1 VRITELFVR
10 ENGINIL
17 LETLRHYQEEARV
30 VDKCCATLWN
40 ILQTDES
47 SLKRVER
54 ALGLTIVCEAWKLH
68 ENHENVVASAAGLVT
83 RLIQRSTCWDYCCCD
98 AVMLFTHSW
107 LDTLSDADA
116 MKLVTRLIQRST
128 SWNYCRAYCCC
139 DAVHSLLARYTISDA
154 DAMKLE
160 FVVDHRGSEMTISS
174 LKRHLNSKFTVSA
187 CLSVL
192 ANLCIAPK
200 GDIKSDSTLSVAVWP
215 PFAAHQSRDLRPV

>member
-1 VRITELFVR
+1 MRITELFVR

-116 MKLVTRLIQRST
+116 MKL
-128 SWNYCRAYCCC
+128 
-139 DAVHSLLARYTISDA
+139 
-154 DAMKLE
+154 E

-200 GDIKSDSTLSVAVWP
+200 GDIKSDSTLSVALWP
-215 PFAAHQSRDLRPV
+215 PFAAHQSRNLRPV

>member
-68 ENHENVVASAAGLVT
+68 ENHENVVASAAG
-83 RLIQRSTCWDYCCCD
+83 
-98 AVMLFTHSW
+98 
-107 LDTLSDADA
+107 
-116 MKLVTRLIQRST
+116 LVTRLIQRST

-200 GDIKSDSTLSVAVWP
+200 GDIKSDSTLSVALWP
-215 PFAAHQSRDLRPV
+215 PFAAHQSRNLRPV